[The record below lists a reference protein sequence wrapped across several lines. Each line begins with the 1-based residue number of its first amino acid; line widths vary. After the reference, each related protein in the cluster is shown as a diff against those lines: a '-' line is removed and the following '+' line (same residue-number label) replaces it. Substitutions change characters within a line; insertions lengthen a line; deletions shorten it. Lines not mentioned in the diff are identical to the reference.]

1 MGECMLTLVIPWC
14 VWMVECVL
22 TFVRVCLD
30 WSVLSLVMVCP
41 DGCMYVDFGN
51 PMVCM
56 DG

>member
-1 MGECMLTLVIPWC
+1 
-14 VWMVECVL
+14 MVECVL

-30 WSVLSLVMVCP
+30 WSVLALVMVCP
-41 DGCMYVDFGN
+41 DGFVYVDFGN